1 MYTRP
6 DRNLLRQR
14 RHLRARRR
22 LVGRATRP
30 RLSVYRSLKQL
41 YAQLIDDETGRT
53 LAATS
58 TLDPEVRPLVA
69 GKTKVEAARVVG
81 QILAQRALARGITR
95 VIFDR
100 GGYRY
105 HGRVQALAEAA
116 RAAGLQF

>member
-1 MYTRP
+1 MHTRP

-30 RLSVYRSLKQL
+30 RLSVYRSLKQI

-81 QILAQRALARGITR
+81 QILAQRALASGITR

-116 RAAGLQF
+116 RAAGLHF